1 MRLLIKIVR
10 SQNDR
15 AISEFYLLQV
25 FYGGDILMK
34 ILKNFKTFEKMKIE
48 KEIMRR
54 KDVKRRRGC
63 ACSTSYPSG
72 NEVDGLP
79 LVAIPKQ

>member
-1 MRLLIKIVR
+1 MGLLIKIVR

-25 FYGGDILMK
+25 FLEGDILM
-34 ILKNFKTFEKMKIE
+34 TEFEKTQNFEKNKIKKELIGE
-48 KEIMRR
+48 K
-54 KDVKRRRGC
+54 KVKRRREDT
-63 ACSTSYPSG
+63 CSTSYPIG

-79 LVAIPKQ
+79 LVAI